1 MDEFLEFVFS
11 HFTEIVLVLS
21 VFVEITPIKI
31 NPISSFL
38 RFIGKTINADLKE
51 EVDKLALK
59 VDENS
64 IDRIRWEILSFA
76 NSCRL
81 GKKHTYDEFKH
92 IIELNTKYH
101 NIIESRGLTNG
112 QIDLEYA
119 YIEKIFKQCQLE
131 NKFL

>member
-1 MDEFLEFVFS
+1 MEKFVQFLLA
-11 HFTEIVLVLS
+11 HLTEVVLVLS
-21 VFVEITPIKI
+21 VFVEITPIRI
-31 NPISSFL
+31 NPISTFL

-51 EVDKLALK
+51 EVDKLSLK

-76 NSCRL
+76 NSCRQ

-92 IIELNTKYH
+92 IIDLNTKYH
-101 NIIESRGLTNG
+101 GIIEARGLTNG

-119 YIEKIFKQCQLE
+119 YIERIFKQCQLE